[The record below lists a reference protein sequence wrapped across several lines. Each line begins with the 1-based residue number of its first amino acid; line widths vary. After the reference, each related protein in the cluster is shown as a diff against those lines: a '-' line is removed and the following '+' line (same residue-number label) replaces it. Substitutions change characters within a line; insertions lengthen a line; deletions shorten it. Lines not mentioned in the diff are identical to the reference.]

1 MGRVKEEL
9 LKREYEQMNKNENN
23 NISEYL
29 LTMDSEFKPEAYEQ
43 DNYYLLKY
51 SILDL
56 RSLEPI
62 TISEKVRQDQLEQVI
77 PKQLAKIIH
86 ETYFSISEYTSLT
99 YKALINNGWLSNQY
113 LFEAIAIKPSISS
126 LDDLVILPSSE
137 KAIIHYLYTI
147 SDSLSAISGELYEMR
162 SGTNDSLNNIDKA
175 LDLIGYV
182 IQH

>member
-1 MGRVKEEL
+1 MGRVKEQL

-29 LTMDSEFKPEAYEQ
+29 LTIESEFKPEAYEQ

-86 ETYFSISEYTSLT
+86 ETNFSISEYTSLT

-113 LFEAIAIKPSISS
+113 LFEAIAIKPSINS

-137 KAIIHYLYTI
+137 KAIIHYLKEL
-147 SDSLSAISGELYEMR
+147 SDNIGDLNTQMYEMR
-162 SGTNDSLNNIDKA
+162 TDTNDSLNNIDKA

-182 IQH
+182 LQH